1 MEIEYK
7 TRKMQKTCTNHS
19 EAKKQYG
26 KEMAEKIAQRISE
39 IKASESVDMMIRFGI
54 GRCHS
59 LTGDRKGQYAVD
71 LVHPYRLVF
80 KIRQGTAYDT
90 AVINDVVDYH

>member
-7 TRKMQKTCTNHS
+7 TKKMQKTCTDFS
-19 EAKKQYG
+19 LAMKRYG
-26 KEMAEKIAQRISE
+26 KKMAEKIAQRIYE
-39 IKASESVDMMIRFGI
+39 IKASASVDMICCGI

-59 LTGDRKGQYAVD
+59 LTGDRNGQYAVD

-80 KIRQGTAYDT
+80 MIRQETAM
-90 AVINDVVDYH
+90 IRWS